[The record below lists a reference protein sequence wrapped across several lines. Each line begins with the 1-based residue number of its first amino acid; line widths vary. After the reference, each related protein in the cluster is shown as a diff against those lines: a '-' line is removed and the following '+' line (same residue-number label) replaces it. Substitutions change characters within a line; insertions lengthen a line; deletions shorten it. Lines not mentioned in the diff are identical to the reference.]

1 MKLMKESS
9 PLRPTR
15 LALLASLSSLTLVT
29 AAWGL
34 VPGPILLSDDQL
46 ERLQQDDARQ
56 LKLSPTRAKTAC
68 LGIGEARLCPG
79 VPLIQAQ
86 QMRDKLPSESRKH
99 TLLFSEG
106 EQLKGVLALLP
117 GPIKLPPARLGEA
130 PISLGP
136 EPVSWKSLSSKWTE
150 LPSKQSFES
159 SFGFKSGKVG
169 LPVREL
175 NVWYYGEQHLGLLT
189 RRIKGEKGE
198 EFVIGAFVVK

>member
-1 MKLMKESS
+1 M
-9 PLRPTR
+9 R
-15 LALLASLSSLTLVT
+15 LTLLASLSGLTLVT

-46 ERLQQDDARQ
+46 ERLQQDHARQ

-68 LGIGEARLCPG
+68 LGIGEARFCPG
-79 VPLIQAQ
+79 ASLSQAQ
-86 QMRDKLPSESRKH
+86 QTLAKLPAESRKQ
-99 TLLFSEG
+99 TLLFGEG

-136 EPVSWKSLSSKWTE
+136 EPVSWKRLAAKWTE
-150 LPSKQSFES
+150 LPSRQSFES
-159 SFGFKSGKVG
+159 SFGFKSGQVG
-169 LPVREL
+169 LPIKEL

-189 RRIKGEKGE
+189 RRAQGE